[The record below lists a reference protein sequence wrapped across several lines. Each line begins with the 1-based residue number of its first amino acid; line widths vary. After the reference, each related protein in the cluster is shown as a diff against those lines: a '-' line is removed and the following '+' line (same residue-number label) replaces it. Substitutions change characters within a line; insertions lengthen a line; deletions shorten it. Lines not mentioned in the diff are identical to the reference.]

1 MSFNSA
7 PTSFFGA
14 AYALASSAISL
25 PTATGTTGVTVGTT
39 FTGSASTNRL
49 TTATAHGLLVGD
61 RVRLVAGTGALPTGL
76 SAATDY
82 YVQAVPSTTTLTL
95 AATRG
100 GALIDITVDGGTDHL
115 LKSMGPLDELTDTEA
130 HATTGDWRKI
140 VFALMELLY
149 LKWTGL
155 ATADRPGK
163 IKITRRQTINNTSGN
178 ITYYYT
184 VSITTTPSG
193 IEVAS
198 E

>member
-1 MSFNSA
+1 MSFNSS

-14 AYALASSAISL
+14 TYSLASSAISL
-25 PTATGTTGVTVGTT
+25 LTGTDTTGVTVGTT
-39 FTGSASTNRL
+39 FTGSASTDRL

-61 RVRLVAGTGALPTGL
+61 RVRLVAGTGSLPTGL

-100 GALIDITVDGGTDHL
+100 GALIDITVDGGTAHL
-115 LKSMGPLDELTDTEA
+115 LKAMPALEELTDTEA

-140 VFALMELLY
+140 LFALMEMIY
-149 LKWTGL
+149 LKWTG
-155 ATADRPGK
+155 TPSADRPARVT
-163 IKITRRQTINNTSGN
+163 ITRTSSVNNTTGAVTRTYRVG
-178 ITYYYT
+178 ITL
-184 VSITTTPSG
+184 TPSAL
-193 IEVAS
+193 EVSA